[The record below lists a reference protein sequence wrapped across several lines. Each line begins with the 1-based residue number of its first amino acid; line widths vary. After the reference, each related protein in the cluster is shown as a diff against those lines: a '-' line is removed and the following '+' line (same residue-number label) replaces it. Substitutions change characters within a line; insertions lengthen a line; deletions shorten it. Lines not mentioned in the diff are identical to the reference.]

1 MNDRDELFESAPVSR
16 AVATMAIPSIVT
28 TLVTVIYNLADTFFI
43 GQTGDPIQVASVS
56 IVFPVFTV
64 LMGVGNL
71 FGIGG
76 CSAIS
81 RSLGSG
87 NKKRAQN
94 ISSFC
99 FYGGI
104 LAGIVLAVIVLI
116 FIDPILNLIG
126 ASDATFDF
134 AKSYLTIIAIGAP
147 LVITGNNC
155 ANLMRGEGAANASMI
170 GHLIGSISNIILD
183 PIFILWFGLGVPGA
197 AAATVLANGIACI
210 YYIVYFLR
218 AKTML
223 CIDIKMF
230 RVGDKIASTV
240 LAIGFPA
247 SLNQLL
253 MSFANVIMNT
263 TITQYGDIPL
273 AAMNVAL
280 KVNMIVVFVQ
290 MGLCMGIQPLIGYN
304 YGSGNKKRLTD
315 IYRFTAITAVI
326 LGTLLTIIMV
336 LTRRYIVAAFIDDQE
351 VIDYGIQMVVALQV
365 SGPFVGLSF
374 LATNTLQGM
383 GKAVQSMILSLCRQ
397 CLAYIPA
404 IIILDRLFGLNG
416 LIWSQP
422 IADYIS
428 ITVGLILSLTSIH
441 RMKPSE
447 KYAVKEIEAAAGE
460 NTATE

>member
-1 MNDRDELFESAPVSR
+1 MNDRNELFENAPISR

-28 TLVTVIYNLADTFFI
+28 TLVTVVYNLADTFFI

-56 IVFPVFTV
+56 LVFPVFTV

-81 RSLGSG
+81 RALGAG
-87 NKKRAQN
+87 KKERAQH

-104 LAGIVLAVIVLI
+104 FAGIAVAVIVML
-116 FIDPILNLIG
+116 FIDPIVNLIG

-134 AKSYLTIIAIGAP
+134 AKSYLTIIALGAP

-183 PIFILWFGLGVPGA
+183 PIFILGFGLGVPGA

-223 CIDIKMF
+223 CINIGMF
-230 RVGDKIASTV
+230 RVGDQIASTV
-240 LAIGFPA
+240 VAIGFPA

-253 MSFANVIMNT
+253 MSFATVIMNT

-273 AAMNVAL
+273 AAMNVAQR
-280 KVNMIVVFVQ
+280 VNMIVVFVQ
-290 MGLCMGIQPLIGYN
+290 MGLCMGIQPLIGYS

-315 IYRFTAITAVI
+315 FFRFTAITAII
-326 LGTLLTIIMV
+326 LGTVLTIIMV

-351 VIDYGIQMVVALQV
+351 VIDYGMQMVVALQV

-374 LATNTLQGM
+374 LCTNTLQGM

-404 IIILDRLFGLNG
+404 IIILDRLFGLDG

-428 ITVGLILSLTSIH
+428 IIVGLALALTSIH

-447 KYAVKEIEAAAGE
+447 KYAVEKQDAAAE
-460 NTATE
+460 

>member
-28 TLVTVIYNLADTFFI
+28 TMVALVYNLADTFFI
-43 GQTGDPIQVASVS
+43 GQTGDAVQVASVS
-56 IVFPVFTV
+56 LAFPVFSIF
-64 LMGVGNL
+64 MGIGSL

-87 NKKRAQN
+87 RKDRAES

-104 LAGIVLAVIVLI
+104 LAGVVLAVIVLI

-126 ASDATFDF
+126 ASESTFEY
-134 AKSYLTIIAIGAP
+134 AKSYLIIISIGSP
-147 LVITGNNC
+147 LIITGNSC
-155 ANLMRGEGAANASMI
+155 SNLLRGEGAANASMV
-170 GHLIGSISNIILD
+170 GHLIGTIANIILD
-183 PIFILWFGLGVPGA
+183 PIFILGFGWGCAGA
-197 AAATVLANGIACI
+197 AAATSLANGIACI
-210 YYIVYFLR
+210 YYIIYFLR
-218 AKTML
+218 AKTL
-223 CIDIKMF
+223 LSIDIKKF
-230 RVGDKIASTV
+230 RVGDQIASSV
-240 LAIGFPA
+240 ISIGFPS

-253 MSFANVIMNT
+253 MSFAQVIMNT
-263 TITQYGDIPL
+263 TITQYGDVPL

-280 KVNMIVVFVQ
+280 KVNMIIVFVQ

-326 LGTLLTIIMV
+326 LGTTLTLIMV
-336 LTRRYIVAAFIDDQE
+336 FARKYIVAAFIDDQE
-351 VIDYGIQMVVALQV
+351 VIDYGMQMVVALQV

-383 GKAVQSMILSLCRQ
+383 GKAVQSMVLSLCRQ

-416 LIWSQP
+416 LIWAQP

-441 RMKPSE
+441 RMKS
-447 KYAVKEIEAAAGE
+447 G
-460 NTATE
+460 T

>member
-1 MNDRDELFESAPVSR
+1 MNDRNELFESAPISR
-16 AVATMAIPSIVT
+16 AVATMAVPSIVT
-28 TLVTVIYNLADTFFI
+28 TLVTVVYNLADTFFI

-87 NKKRAQN
+87 KKERAQN

-104 LAGIVLAVIVLI
+104 FAGIILAILVLL
-116 FIDPILNLIG
+116 FMDPILNLIG

-134 AKSYLTIIAIGAP
+134 AKSYLTVIAIGAP

-155 ANLMRGEGAANASMI
+155 ANLMRGEGAANASMV

-183 PIFILWFGLGVPGA
+183 PIFILGFGLGVPGA

-218 AKTML
+218 SKTML
-223 CIDIKMF
+223 CIDIKKF

-273 AAMNVAL
+273 AAMNVAMR
-280 KVNMIVVFVQ
+280 VNMIVVFVQ

-315 IYRFTAITAVI
+315 IYRFTAITAII
-326 LGTLLTIIMV
+326 LGTTLTLIMV
-336 LTRRYIVAAFIDDQE
+336 FARRYVVAAFIDDQE

-416 LIWSQP
+416 LIWAQP

-441 RMKPSE
+441 RMKPSD
-447 KYAVKEIEAAAGE
+447 KYQ
-460 NTATE
+460 